1 MPNSSRIPAG
11 AGGKLQLASTVP
23 RSTSQGDDCVR
34 DFSWRYF
41 TMTGDIEAYLLFKEE
56 QALQAEDDGVDRRA
70 KADVADVYAT
80 QS

>member
-1 MPNSSRIPAG
+1 M
-11 AGGKLQLASTVP
+11 
-23 RSTSQGDDCVR
+23 R